1 MEIEEKDEN
10 IEVKDFNIEE
20 WKSNI
25 DKNIKINFNIG
36 VWKSNIEVWK
46 SSVEDWLKNK
56 IIDLNNLF
64 IFDNR
69 GMSRIIPSVC
79 AEKLENLFRFYTDQT
94 TNELYIYHE
103 DKGIWK
109 PDGEAIIN
117 KIVETQLRE
126 NASTRAI
133 SEVIDHIKR
142 RNLLD
147 PDKLNVNE
155 SFINLIN
162 GVLDLES
169 NQLLPH
175 NPNFYFKNYVNV
187 KYNPEPN
194 IPQKII
200 DFLLDRAD
208 GNDEKFID
216 LLEALAFPLLPDYR
230 IHVAIMLVG
239 ETHRGKTTYLILLQ
253 RIYGK
258 ENASYLTIQQIS
270 KASQEHPFILTSLI
284 GKTINIADDLP
295 ERPITDVGLFK
306 QLTGES
312 YILAEKKFGGT
323 ISFVNR
329 AKMYFSANK
338 IPEVY
343 ENTDAFY
350 SRWLI
355 IEFNKPIQNEKPN
368 FVNELT
374 SEDELSNLLPL
385 LVWIAINKLMK
396 NTKFTYQKTPEEN
409 AKLYAKHSNSA
420 KLYCETRLRVKPEGS
435 ILKSTIY
442 GDYKKWCEKHRYLE
456 ETEKSFWSTLKSY
469 FADKDVTEKQKI
481 VDGKIQRSYVGLEFE
496 EEEIEEEE
504 ETETNQDKDLLR
516 EYFEIDKIE
525 KNDKPDPIQIYIKE
539 IYDYIMTFKNLT
551 K

>member
-10 IEVKDFNIEE
+10 IEVEE
-20 WKSNI
+20 WLKSKVINPAKVLEYD
-25 DKNIKINFNIG
+25 DKG
-36 VWKSNIEVWK
+36 P
-46 SSVEDWLKNK
+46 
-56 IIDLNNLF
+56 
-64 IFDNR
+64 
-69 GMSRIIPSVC
+69 SRLIPYAC
-79 AEKLENLFRFYTDQT
+79 AEELQNLFRFYTDQT
-94 TNELYIYHE
+94 TDELYIYHE

-117 KIVETQLRE
+117 KIVETQLGYI
-126 NASTRAI
+126 ASTRAI

-142 RNLLD
+142 YNYLD
-147 PDKLNVNE
+147 PDKLNVNKP
-155 SFINLIN
+155 FINLKN
-162 GVLDLES
+162 GVLDLETG
-169 NQLLPH
+169 QLLPH
-175 NPNFYFKNYVNV
+175 DPEFYFKNYVNV
-187 KYNPEPN
+187 KYNPELN
-194 IPQKII
+194 IPKKII

-270 KASQEHPFILTSLI
+270 KASEEHPFILTSLI
-284 GKTINIADDLP
+284 DKMINIADDLP

-312 YILAEKKFGGT
+312 PILAEKKFGGT

-329 AKMYFSANK
+329 AKMFFSANK

-343 ENTDAFY
+343 ENTDAFF

-374 SEDELSNLLPL
+374 SEDELSNILPL
-385 LVWIAINKLMK
+385 LEWIARNKLMK
-396 NTKFTYQKTPEEN
+396 NTKFTFQKTPEEN
-409 AKLYAKHSNSA
+409 AELYAKHSNSA
-420 KLYCETRLRVKPEGS
+420 KLYCEKRLNVKPEGK
-435 ILKSTIY
+435 ILKENLFK
-442 GDYKKWCEKHRYLE
+442 DYKKWCEKHGYLE
-456 ETEKSFWSTLKSY
+456 ETEKSFWIALKSY
-469 FADKDVTEKQKI
+469 FADQEYVAEKRITTEGI
-481 VDGKIQRSYVGLEFE
+481 TRRHMVGLEFVD

-504 ETETNQDKDLLR
+504 ETETNQNKDLLR

-525 KNDKPDPIQIYIKE
+525 KNDKPEPIEIYIKE

-551 K
+551 NK

>member
-10 IEVKDFNIEE
+10 IEVEE
-20 WKSNI
+20 WLKSKVINPAKVLEYD
-25 DKNIKINFNIG
+25 DKGPSRLIPYACA
-36 VWKSNIEVWK
+36 
-46 SSVEDWLKNK
+46 VE
-56 IIDLNNLF
+56 
-64 IFDNR
+64 
-69 GMSRIIPSVC
+69 
-79 AEKLENLFRFYTDQT
+79 LENLFRFYTDQT

-103 DKGIWK
+103 DKGVWK

-117 KIVETQLRE
+117 KIVEAQLGYI
-126 NASTRAI
+126 ASTRAI

-142 RNLLD
+142 YNYLD
-147 PDKLNVNE
+147 PDKLNVNKP
-155 SFINLIN
+155 FINLKN
-162 GVLDLES
+162 GVLDL
-169 NQLLPH
+169 NTGQLLPH
-175 NPNFYFKNYVNV
+175 DPEFYFKNYVNV
-187 KYNPEPN
+187 KYNPELN
-194 IPQKII
+194 IPKKII

-284 GKTINIADDLP
+284 DKLINIADDLP

-312 YILAEKKFGGT
+312 PILAEKKFGGT

-329 AKMYFSANK
+329 AKMFFSANK
-338 IPEVY
+338 IPEAY
-343 ENTDAFY
+343 ENTDAYY

-355 IEFNKPIQNEKPN
+355 IEFNKPIVNEKPN

-374 SEDELSNLLPL
+374 SEDELSNILPL
-385 LVWIAINKLMK
+385 LEWIARNKLMK
-396 NTKFTYQKTPEEN
+396 NTKFTFQKTPEEN
-409 AKLYAKHSNSA
+409 AELYAKHSNSA
-420 KLYCETRLRVKPEGS
+420 KLYCEKRLKVKQEGK
-435 ILKSTIY
+435 ILKAVLFD
-442 GDYKKWCEKHRYLE
+442 DYKKWCEKHSYLE

-469 FADKDVTEKQKI
+469 FANQESVAERQKTI
-481 VDGKIQRSYVGLEFE
+481 EGTIKRSYVGLEFVD

-504 ETETNQDKDLLR
+504 ETETNKDLLR

-525 KNDKPDPIQIYIKE
+525 KNDKPEPIEIYIKE
-539 IYDYIMTFKNLT
+539 IYDYIMTTFKNLT
-551 K
+551 NK

>member
-1 MEIEEKDEN
+1 MEIEEKQEDIEIEN
-10 IEVKDFNIEE
+10 WYKNKEIEE
-20 WKSNI
+20 WLKSKI
-25 DKNIKINFNIG
+25 IRQDKVFEGDKNKPAKFLPFNCA
-36 VWKSNIEVWK
+36 
-46 SSVEDWLKNK
+46 VE
-56 IIDLNNLF
+56 
-64 IFDNR
+64 
-69 GMSRIIPSVC
+69 
-79 AEKLENLFRFYTDQT
+79 LENLFEFYTDQNT
-94 TNELYIYHE
+94 DELYIYHE

-117 KIVETQLRE
+117 KIVETQLGYKI
-126 NASTRAI
+126 STRAI

-142 RNLLD
+142 HNNID
-147 PDKLNVNE
+147 PDKLNVNT
-155 SFINLIN
+155 SLINLKN
-162 GVLDLES
+162 GVLDLEN

-175 NPNFYFKNYVNV
+175 NPIFYFKNYVNV
-187 KYNPEPN
+187 KYNPEPK

-200 DFLLDRAD
+200 DFLLDRA

-216 LLEALAFPLLPDYR
+216 LLESLAFPLLPDYR
-230 IHVAIMLVG
+230 IHSAVMLVG
-239 ETHRGKTTYLILLQ
+239 ETHTGKTTYLELLQ

-258 ENASYLTIQQIS
+258 ENASHLTIQQLA

-284 GKTINIADDLP
+284 DKTINIADDLP

-312 YILAEKKFGGT
+312 YIIAEKKFGGI

-343 ENTDAFY
+343 ENTNAFY

-355 IEFNKPIQNEKPN
+355 IEFNKPIVNEIPN

-374 SEDELSNLLPL
+374 SEDELSNILPL
-385 LVWIAINKLMK
+385 LVWIARNKLMK
-396 NTKFTYQKTPEEN
+396 NTRFTFSKTAEQN
-409 AKLYAKHSNSA
+409 MNIYAKHSNTA
-420 KLYCETRLRVKPEGS
+420 KLYCETRLKVNPEGK
-435 ILKSTIY
+435 ILKEVIFD
-442 GDYKKWCEKHRYLE
+442 DYKKWCEKHNYLE
-456 ETEKSFWSTLKSY
+456 ETEKSFWHTLKSY
-469 FADKDVTEKQKI
+469 FADQENVAEKRITTEGITK
-481 VDGKIQRSYVGLEFE
+481 RFMVGLEFK

-504 ETETNQDKDLLR
+504 ETETNQNKDLLR

-525 KNDKPDPIQIYIKE
+525 KNDKPDTIQIYIKE
-539 IYDYIMTFKNLT
+539 IYDYIMTIKNLI

>member
-10 IEVKDFNIEE
+10 IEVEE
-20 WKSNI
+20 WLKSKVINPAKVLEYD
-25 DKNIKINFNIG
+25 DKGPSRLIPYACA
-36 VWKSNIEVWK
+36 
-46 SSVEDWLKNK
+46 VE
-56 IIDLNNLF
+56 
-64 IFDNR
+64 
-69 GMSRIIPSVC
+69 
-79 AEKLENLFRFYTDQT
+79 LENLFRFYTDQT

-117 KIVETQLRE
+117 KIVEAQLGYI
-126 NASTRAI
+126 ASTRAI

-142 RNLLD
+142 YNYLD
-147 PDKLNVNE
+147 PDKLNVNKP
-155 SFINLIN
+155 FINLKN
-162 GVLDLES
+162 GVLDLETG
-169 NQLLPH
+169 QLLPH
-175 NPNFYFKNYVNV
+175 DPEFYFKNYVNV
-187 KYNPEPN
+187 KYNPELN
-194 IPQKII
+194 IPKKII

-208 GNDEKFID
+208 GNYEKFID

-239 ETHRGKTTYLILLQ
+239 ETHRGKTTYLVLLQ

-270 KASQEHPFILTSLI
+270 KASEEHPFILTSLI
-284 GKTINIADDLP
+284 DKMINIADDLP

-312 YILAEKKFGGT
+312 PILAEKKFGGT
-323 ISFVNR
+323 IRFVNR
-329 AKMYFSANK
+329 AKMFFSANK

-343 ENTDAFY
+343 ENTDAFF

-355 IEFNKPIQNEKPN
+355 IEFNKPIVNEIPN

-374 SEDELSNLLPL
+374 SEDELSNLLPI
-385 LVWIAINKLMK
+385 LVWIVRNKLMK

-409 AKLYAKHSNSA
+409 AELYAKHSNSA
-420 KLYCETRLRVKPEGS
+420 KLYCEKRLNVKPEGK
-435 ILKSTIY
+435 ILKENLFK
-442 GDYKKWCEKHRYLE
+442 DYKKWCEKHSYLE